1 MVSALAKAHFGHV
14 STDSCTKSPIV
25 MAPIRIGVASFV
37 YCFTTDGYPALVVAF
52 CKTSTVVLASL
63 NVTTASFL
71 SRLAATFSTPS
82 TFFNALLT
90 VMGHASQSMP
100 GTLSVTVLLSA
111 YAGGSAT
118 NTTKVAPTNTIE
130 RSFIMLSLVKET
142 GGIRKNQCDHHH
154 RRHHPEHHSV
164 DSAGLRNGTESP
176 RLARFGRGRRI
187 NLSVGEDHADKR
199 HADGIGAV
207 RLEGCEI
214 GDPCAADAHGDQ
226 HERTQA
232 TDGGDDRRERAAH
245 QGCFLKIAVCHR
257 LDAPRYGVKPA
268 RTGLPSAP

>member
-1 MVSALAKAHFGHV
+1 MVSALAKLHSGHV
-14 STDSCTKSPIV
+14 STDSCTKSLIV
-25 MAPIRIGVASFV
+25 MAPIRNGVASFV

-111 YAGGSAT
+111 YAGAM
-118 NTTKVAPTNTIE
+118 NPTKVAPTNTIE
-130 RSFIMLSLVKET
+130 RSFIKLSLVKEA

-154 RRHHPEHHSV
+154 CRHHPEHHSV
-164 DSAGLRNGTESP
+164 DSAGLRNGAYS
-176 RLARFGRGRRI
+176 
-187 NLSVGEDHADKR
+187 
-199 HADGIGAV
+199 
-207 RLEGCEI
+207 
-214 GDPCAADAHGDQ
+214 
-226 HERTQA
+226 
-232 TDGGDDRRERAAH
+232 
-245 QGCFLKIAVCHR
+245 
-257 LDAPRYGVKPA
+257 
-268 RTGLPSAP
+268 

>member
-14 STDSCTKSPIV
+14 STDSCTESLIV
-25 MAPIRIGVASFV
+25 MAPIGISAASFI
-37 YCFTTDGYPALVVAF
+37 YCFTTDGYPALVVPF

-90 VMGHASQSMP
+90 VMGQASQSMP

-118 NTTKVAPTNTIE
+118 NPTKVAPTNTIE
-130 RSFIMLSLVKET
+130 RSFIMLSLVKEA
-142 GGIRKNQCDHHH
+142 GGMRKSQCDRHD

-164 DSAGLRNGTESP
+164 DSAGLGNGTESP
-176 RLARFGRGRRI
+176 RLARLGRGRRI

-199 HADGIGAV
+199 DADGVGTI
-207 RLEGCEI
+207 RLERHEV
-214 GDPCAADAHGDQ
+214 GDPDAADTHGDQ
-226 HERTQA
+226 HQRAQA
-232 TDGGDDRRERAAH
+232 TGGGDDRRERAAD
-245 QGCFLKIAVCHR
+245 QGCFLETLVCHQ
-257 LDAPRYGVKPA
+257 
-268 RTGLPSAP
+268 

>member
-14 STDSCTKSPIV
+14 STDSCTESLIV
-25 MAPIRIGVASFV
+25 MAPTGISAASFI

-90 VMGHASQSMP
+90 VMGQASQSMP

-111 YAGGSAT
+111 YACVT
-118 NTTKVAPTNTIE
+118 NPTKVAPTNTIE
-130 RSFIMLSLVKET
+130 RSFIMLSLVKEA
-142 GGIRKNQCDHHH
+142 GGVRENQCDHHH

-164 DSAGLRNGTESP
+164 DSAGLRNSTESA
-176 RLARFGRGRRI
+176 RLARFGRGRRV
-187 NLSVGEDHADKR
+187 NLPVGEDHAD
-199 HADGIGAV
+199 
-207 RLEGCEI
+207 
-214 GDPCAADAHGDQ
+214 
-226 HERTQA
+226 
-232 TDGGDDRRERAAH
+232 
-245 QGCFLKIAVCHR
+245 
-257 LDAPRYGVKPA
+257 
-268 RTGLPSAP
+268 

>member
-1 MVSALAKAHFGHV
+1 MMPVRISAG
-14 STDSCTKSPIV
+14 
-25 MAPIRIGVASFV
+25 SFI

-111 YAGGSAT
+111 YAGGSAA
-118 NTTKVAPTNTIE
+118 NPTKVAPTNTIE
-130 RSFIMLSLVKET
+130 RSFIMLSLVKEA
-142 GGIRKNQCDHHH
+142 GGIRKNQCDYNH

-164 DSAGLRNGTESP
+164 DSADLRNGTESP
-176 RLARFGRGRRI
+176 RLARFGRRRRI
-187 NLSVGEDHADKR
+187 NLPVGEHHADKR
-199 HADGIGAV
+199 NADGVGTI
-207 RLEGCEI
+207 RLERHEVR
-214 GDPCAADAHGDQ
+214 DPCTADAHGDQ
-226 HERTQA
+226 HQRAEA

-245 QGCFLKIAVCHR
+245 QRCFLKTAVCHR
-257 LDAPRYGVKPA
+257 LDPKLVVQALTWLPHHGTESSLHSPVAVHAAKADNRDSNC
-268 RTGLPSAP
+268 RTA

>member
-1 MVSALAKAHFGHV
+1 MVSALAKLHFGHV
-14 STDSCTKSPIV
+14 STDSFIKSLT
-25 MAPIRIGVASFV
+25 
-37 YCFTTDGYPALVVAF
+37 YCFTLDGYPALAVALRRASMF
-52 CKTSTVVLASL
+52 VLAPSK
-63 NVTTASFL
+63 VTTASFC
-71 SRLAATFSTPS
+71 SKLAATFSTPS

-90 VMGHASQSMP
+90 VMGQASQSMP

-118 NTTKVAPTNTIE
+118 NPTKVAPTNTIE

-164 DSAGLRNGTESP
+164 DPAGLRNGTESP
-176 RLARFGRGRRI
+176 RLARFGLRRRI

-199 HADGIGAV
+199 DADGIGAV
-207 RLEGCEI
+207 GLEGYEV
-214 GDPCAADAHGDQ
+214 GDPGAADAHGDQ
-226 HERTQA
+226 HQRTQA

-245 QGCFLKIAVCHR
+245 QGCFLKTAVCHR
-257 LDAPRYGVKPA
+257 
-268 RTGLPSAP
+268 

>member
-25 MAPIRIGVASFV
+25 VAPIRIGVASFD

-90 VMGHASQSMP
+90 VMGQASQSMP

-111 YAGGSAT
+111 HACVT
-118 NTTKVAPTNTIE
+118 NPTKVATTNTVE

-142 GGIRKNQCDHHH
+142 GRIRKNQRD
-154 RRHHPEHHSV
+154 
-164 DSAGLRNGTESP
+164 
-176 RLARFGRGRRI
+176 
-187 NLSVGEDHADKR
+187 
-199 HADGIGAV
+199 
-207 RLEGCEI
+207 
-214 GDPCAADAHGDQ
+214 
-226 HERTQA
+226 
-232 TDGGDDRRERAAH
+232 
-245 QGCFLKIAVCHR
+245 
-257 LDAPRYGVKPA
+257 
-268 RTGLPSAP
+268 

>member
-14 STDSCTKSPIV
+14 STDSCTRSLIV
-25 MAPIRIGVASFV
+25 MAPIAISAASFI
-37 YCFTTDGYPALVVAF
+37 YRFTTDGYPALVVAF

-111 YAGGSAT
+111 YAGGSAA
-118 NTTKVAPTNTIE
+118 NPTKVAPTNTIE
-130 RSFIMLSLVKET
+130 RSFIMLSLVKEA

-154 RRHHPEHHSV
+154 RGHDPEHRFV
-164 DSAGLRNGTESP
+164 DAAGFGNGAQSP
-176 RLARFGRGRRI
+176 RLACFGRGRRV
-187 NLSVGEDHADKR
+187 NLPVGEDHADKR
-199 HADGIGAV
+199 NADGVGTI
-207 RLEGCEI
+207 RLERHEVR
-214 GDPCAADAHGDQ
+214 DPCAADAHGDQ
-226 HERTQA
+226 HQRAQA
-232 TDGGDDRRERAAH
+232 THGGDDRRERAAD
-245 QGCFLKIAVCHR
+245 QGCFLDTAVCHQ
-257 LDAPRYGVKPA
+257 
-268 RTGLPSAP
+268 